1 MFGRKEEKELLELRE
16 ANKKGQELVEELEE
30 RIKDQDERIKELV
43 VEIRELKH
51 AEIEIKKDYQRKE
64 EHATALM
71 KVKTQEEITKA
82 VNKVKDEYAV
92 KERELLDKNFEKL
105 STSMTK
111 LHEEGN
117 RNSQYQEKMTLK
129 MMDVIG
135 SISSGKSVD
144 SSKLIEGGSNVGDE
158 NWV

>member
-1 MFGRKEEKELLELRE
+1 MFGKKEYEEKNTKLEKELKFEKDANEILNARIDEL
-16 ANKKGQELVEELEE
+16 
-30 RIKDQDERIKELV
+30 IKECSKL
-43 VEIRELKH
+43 RD
-51 AEIEIKKDYQRKE
+51 AEIEIKRDYLRKE

-71 KVKTQEEITKA
+71 KVNRQEAINEA
-82 VNKVKDEYAV
+82 VTKVKDEYAT
-92 KERELLDKNFEKL
+92 KEKELLSNNFEKL

-135 SISSGKSVD
+135 SISSGKTVD
-144 SSKLIEGGSNVGDE
+144 SSKLIENGVSGDSNKNSV
-158 NWV
+158 